1 MTTKRKGTW
10 FVAGLLGAVAGAIG
24 GLLLAPQS
32 GKKTR
37 QEISNLAAE
46 LSLKVKGKAL
56 KTKKEVTAAF
66 GKYSEEGKIKYEK
79 IKNSLMGKVAS
90 LKTAGEKIDKVKYGK
105 LVDEVVVEFKDDLK
119 STKNAAVKIAGYLK
133 KDWEKIKK
141 SLA

>member
-1 MTTKRKGTW
+1 MTKRKGHW
-10 FVAGLLGAVAGAIG
+10 FAAGLLGAVAGAIG

-56 KTKKEVTAAF
+56 ETKKVVTAAF
-66 GKYSEEGKIKYEK
+66 GKYSEESKIKYEK

-119 STKNAAVKIAGYLK
+119 STKNAAVKIASYLK

-141 SLA
+141 AIA

>member
-1 MTTKRKGTW
+1 MTKRKGHW
-10 FVAGLLGAVAGAIG
+10 FAAGLLGAVAGAIG

-56 KTKKEVTAAF
+56 ETKKVVTAAF
-66 GKYSEEGKIKYEK
+66 GKYEK

-119 STKNAAVKIAGYLK
+119 STKNAAVKIASYLK

>member
-10 FVAGLLGAVAGAIG
+10 FAAGLLGAVAGAIG

-79 IKNSLMGKVAS
+79 IKNTLMGKVAS

-105 LVDEVVVEFKDDLK
+105 LVDEVVAEFKDDLK